1 MSQFFGQIFTL
12 LTTPPGNL
20 IYHLVLAFSIAGAMQ
35 GAIHHWHSNEFPQA
49 RRMILG
55 LSVLLALQ
63 LILFIISGLVWQGIF
78 ESQIVLPPL
87 DRAVAL
93 LSLIWIAWLWAFPE
107 PLRMADAA
115 TLLLNLLAVALLG
128 LTFVS
133 WIQTGKTATFNQT
146 NLEVIWQI
154 FALGVILIGAAVTFA
169 RRPNGW
175 VNGLAM
181 LGLAFLGH
189 LLQLFSP
196 QPAGNFPALIRLA
209 QLAMYPILL
218 TLPQRFSLPAA
229 RPTIA
234 KTDQR
239 PPEQRRYSIDPKTFQ
254 ALIKLATEVNPNH
267 LGHAITRSVAEAM
280 LADLCFLIVL
290 ADDKSMTI
298 THGFDLIREENLGG
312 TTIHKEAVPQLAN
325 AIQLGRP
332 LRLPASSTS
341 PDIKILGQM
350 LGLSNPGHLLSA
362 PILSSNHKPVG
373 AILLLSPYSNR
384 QWNAEDQTFLF
395 NVSSSFAP
403 IIERSKRMSA
413 MDHEYEKIQQTI
425 QAAQEEAAGARK
437 KYEELLAHVE
447 KTQYQETQDQLQV
460 ENLAALLAAQE
471 ESQGIIAQL
480 QAEIEQ
486 LRKSAGAQ
494 GVPDQTRQLEHE
506 LRLTLEEV
514 ARLQNSLAAASIRV
528 HELES
533 HSKSPD
539 MNEQVQVLASISQ
552 EFRQPMSSIIGYTD
566 LLLGESVGI
575 LGNMQRKF
583 LERIKTASQRL
594 GGLLDDLIQITT
606 LENARLEIKPT
617 VIDLNMIVDNAMTY
631 TSSQIRE
638 KNITLRL
645 DVPESSHQIQTDPE
659 ALQQI
664 LIHLL
669 QNASAASLVEGI
681 VTLRVKLLAEEGQD
695 YLLIQVA
702 DTGGGIQAKNIP
714 QIFQRRYRADSVLI
728 QGLGDT
734 GVGLSICKS
743 LVAAQNGRLFVET
756 EMGRGSTF
764 SVLLPVTRPSSASKE
779 K

>member
-1 MSQFFGQIFTL
+1 M
-12 LTTPPGNL
+12 
-20 IYHLVLAFSIAGAMQ
+20 
-35 GAIHHWHSNEFPQA
+35 
-49 RRMILG
+49 
-55 LSVLLALQ
+55 ALQ

-78 ESQIVLPPL
+78 ESQIALPPL

-133 WIQTGKTATFNQT
+133 WIQTAETATFNQT
-146 NLEVIWQI
+146 SLEVIWQI
-154 FALGVILIGAAVTFA
+154 FALGVILLGAAVTFA
-169 RRPNGW
+169 RQPNGW
-175 VNGLAM
+175 VNGLVM

-189 LLQLFSP
+189 LTHLFSP
-196 QPAGNFPALIRLA
+196 QPAGNFPALVRLA

-239 PPEQRRYSIDPKTFQ
+239 APERRRYSIDPKTFQ
-254 ALIKLATEVNPNH
+254 ALLKVATEVNPNH
-267 LGHAITRSVAEAM
+267 LGHAITRSVAQAL
-280 LADLCFLIVL
+280 LADLCFLIAL
-290 ADDKSMTI
+290 ADDKSMVI

-312 TTIHKEAVPQLAN
+312 TTIHKEAVPQLAS
-325 AIQLGRP
+325 AIQRGRP

-350 LGLSNPGHLLSA
+350 LGLSNPGHLMSV
-362 PILSSNHKPVG
+362 PILSSNNKPIG

-384 QWNAEDQTFLF
+384 QWKAEDQTFLF
-395 NVSSSFAP
+395 NVSTSFAP
-403 IIERSKRMSA
+403 IIERGKRMSA
-413 MDHEYEKIQQTI
+413 MEHEYDKIQQTI

-447 KTQYQETQDQLQV
+447 KAQYQETQDQLQA

-471 ESQGIIAQL
+471 ESQGKIAQL

-486 LRKSAGAQ
+486 LRKSAGAK

-514 ARLQNSLAAASIRV
+514 ARLQNSLAAANIRV

-539 MNEQVQVLASISQ
+539 MNEQMQVLASKSPDMSEQVQVLASISQ

-583 LERIKTASQRL
+583 LDRIKAASQRL

-606 LENARLEIKPT
+606 LEIARLEIKPE

-645 DVPESSHQIQTDPE
+645 DVPETSHQIQTDRE
-659 ALQQI
+659 TLQQI

-681 VTLRVKLLAEEGQD
+681 VTLRVQLLTEDGQD

-702 DTGGGIQAKNIP
+702 DTGGGIQAKDIP
-714 QIFQRRYRADSVLI
+714 QVFQRHYRADSVLI